1 MNLAELNWW
10 AILIAGVAGIAIGAI
25 WFGPKTFYPAW
36 WKALGQ
42 EPTDQPGDDS
52 MAKVFSITFVAAF
65 VQAITLAILIQA
77 FEVSGPLNGALLG
90 ALVGFGI
97 GSATS
102 VSHRLFG
109 RQGLT
114 VWIIEVGQ
122 DIIGLTAM
130 GAIIAGLS

>member
-1 MNLAELNWW
+1 MNFAEINWLAV
-10 AILIAGVAGIAIGAI
+10 LIAGVVGIVVGAL
-25 WFGPKTFYPAW
+25 WFGPKAFYPIW
-36 WKALGQ
+36 WTALGQ

-52 MAKVFSITFVAAF
+52 MAKVFGITFAAAF

-77 FEVSGPLNGALLG
+77 LGVTDFLNGALLG

-97 GSATS
+97 GAATS

-114 VWIIEVGQ
+114 VWLIEVGQ
-122 DIIGLTAM
+122 DIVGLTLM
-130 GAIIAGLS
+130 GAIIAGLG

>member
-1 MNLAELNWW
+1 MNFAEINWLAV
-10 AILIAGVAGIAIGAI
+10 LIAGVVGIAIGAL
-25 WFGPKTFYPAW
+25 WFGPKAFYPIW

-52 MAKVFSITFVAAF
+52 MTKVFGITFAAAF

-77 FEVSGPLNGALLG
+77 LGVTDFLNGALLG

-97 GSATS
+97 GAATS

-114 VWIIEVGQ
+114 VWLIEVGQ
-122 DIIGLTAM
+122 DIVGLTLM
-130 GAIIAGLS
+130 GAIIAGLG